1 VTNEQIHIV
10 YFIGIGGIG
19 MSALARWFNINGKQ
33 VYGYDRTETPL
44 TRKLTDEGIEIHY
57 EDDPN
62 QIPAALSGQLDKTL
76 VIYTPAVPKDHREL
90 NYLKETGVVIKKRA
104 EVLGWITRE
113 YYTVAVAGTHGK
125 TTTSSMIAH
134 LLLIGARNPVALL
147 GGIMQEYE
155 SNLILNSNRNTRS
168 IAVVEADEYDRS
180 FLHLHPD
187 IAIVTSADADHLDI
201 YGKRLHLIESIKEF
215 ISRIDH
221 KGMLILKEDL
231 QHDLSTAPGL
241 KCETYG
247 LDSGNC
253 QAKKIRIED
262 GSFYFDYHGIGKV
275 IRNIRLDM
283 PGYHNVENAVAA
295 ITACLTIGLN
305 QLEILGGLA
314 SYKGVKRRFEY
325 LIRTPKLVYI
335 DDYAHHPTEVHAL
348 LTSVKSLYPGKKIT
362 AIFQPHLF
370 SRTRD
375 FADGFA
381 KSLDQADEVILL
393 DIYPARE
400 QPIEGVGS
408 QMIMDRMEHAHVQ
421 LCKDNMLLSCLK
433 NSKPEV
439 LLTIGAGDIDRF
451 VEPIAGMLRKK
462 YHYE

>member
-1 VTNEQIHIV
+1 MTNEQIHIV

-44 TRKLTDEGIEIHY
+44 TRKLIDEGIEIHY
-57 EDDPN
+57 EDDPGL
-62 QIPAALSGQLDKTL
+62 IPAALSLQLDKTL
-76 VIYTPAVPKDHREL
+76 VVYTPAIPKDHREL
-90 NYLKETGVVIKKRA
+90 NYLKEKGVEIKKRA
-104 EVLGWITRE
+104 EVLGRITSE

-134 LLLIGARNPVALL
+134 LLLIGGRNPVAFL

-155 SNLILNSNRNTRS
+155 SNLILNPERSTRS

-180 FLHLHPD
+180 FLQLHPD

-201 YGKRLHLIESIKEF
+201 YGKRLNLIESIKEF
-215 ISRIDH
+215 IGRIDYE
-221 KGMLILKEDL
+221 GLLILKEDL

-253 QAKKIRIED
+253 HAEKIRIED
-262 GSFYFDYHGIGKV
+262 GSFYFDYHGAGKV

-295 ITACLTIGLN
+295 ITACLAIGLD

-325 LIRTPKLVYI
+325 LVRTQKLVYI
-335 DDYAHHPTEVHAL
+335 DDYAHHPTEIYSL

-362 AIFQPHLF
+362 AVFQPHLF

-381 KSLDQADEVILL
+381 KSLDLANEVILL

-400 QPIEGVGS
+400 QPIEGVES
-408 QMIMDRMEHAHVQ
+408 RIIMDRMDHAHVQ
-421 LCKDNMLLSCLK
+421 LCEDDRLLNILE
-433 NSKPEV
+433 NSEPEV

-451 VEPIAGMLRKK
+451 VEPIASMLRKK
-462 YHYE
+462 YHYA